1 MNKKEV
7 IKKQNN
13 TKKNNKENNND
24 IVKKVKEFIDYY
36 KKNVSKYHVIT
47 TIIFYIIFL
56 SSISYFMSNLDIVKE
71 ISANMNTDI
80 NIFSYILKNKIFTML
95 LIIVSGITPY
105 FFIPVIGVILPY
117 SFSIQVVIDFVNSGN
132 NYLLFI
138 VNIIFCLI
146 QLIGVSLAVAFG
158 IKLCI
163 LSTKRFRY
171 NQKYKGFSFYDLK
184 KAFYETK
191 NDKKKLEEL
200 EASRKKKL
208 EKNEKLNVKIPY
220 FMYIY
225 GFVVSTVIVVITTLI
240 TKI

>member
-24 IVKKVKEFIDYY
+24 IVKKVKEFIEYY

-146 QLIGVSLAVAFG
+146 QLISV
-158 IKLCI
+158 
-163 LSTKRFRY
+163 
-171 NQKYKGFSFYDLK
+171 
-184 KAFYETK
+184 
-191 NDKKKLEEL
+191 
-200 EASRKKKL
+200 
-208 EKNEKLNVKIPY
+208 
-220 FMYIY
+220 
-225 GFVVSTVIVVITTLI
+225 
-240 TKI
+240 